1 MIVRE
6 EIKLVTG
13 NANRPLAERIAAYL
27 GEKLTRCTA
36 ATFSDG
42 EIFVQIDENIRGA
55 DLFIIQ
61 PTNAP
66 ADNLMELLML
76 IEASR
81 RASAMRITAVIPYY
95 GYARADRKDRP
106 RVAIGAKLVANLL
119 TTAGADRII
128 TMDLH
133 ASQIQGFFDIPHDHL
148 YSSVVFN
155 RHFRTMNLD
164 NLVIVSPD
172 VGSIKLARATADVLG
187 AGLAIVDK
195 RRPRANVCEAMN
207 VIGDVE
213 GKTVLIRDDMVDT
226 GGSLCTAAAVV
237 KEKGA
242 GDVFAAAT
250 HGVLSGQAIERIMQ
264 SPIKKMIISDSL
276 DSTHRHLPDKFEIL
290 SCAELIGEA
299 INRIFDE
306 ESVSSLF
313 SENAL
318 GQEI

>member
-6 EIKLVTG
+6 EIRLVTG
-13 NANRPLAERIAAYL
+13 NANRPLAEKIAAYL
-27 GEKLTRCTA
+27 GERLTDCRVTQ
-36 ATFSDG
+36 FSDG
-42 EIFVQIDENIRGA
+42 EVFVQINENIRGA

-66 ADNLMELLML
+66 AENLIELLMM

-106 RVAIGAKLVANLL
+106 RVAIGAKLVANLI

-133 ASQIQGFFDIPHDHL
+133 ASQIQGFFDLPHDHL

-155 RHFRTMNLD
+155 QHFRQMELD
-164 NLVIVSPD
+164 NLVVVSPD
-172 VGSIKLARATADVLG
+172 VGSIKLARATASALD
-187 AGLAIVDK
+187 ADLAIVDK
-195 RRPRANVCEAMN
+195 RRPRANECEVMN
-207 VIGDVE
+207 LIGDVD
-213 GKTVLIRDDMVDT
+213 GKNVLIRDDMVDT
-226 GGSLCTAAAVV
+226 GGSICSAAAFL
-237 KEKGA
+237 KNRGA
-242 GDVFAAAT
+242 GRIYAACT
-250 HGVLSGQAIERIMQ
+250 HAPLSGSAVERIQNSPIERMIVSDSIDASNRNLPENFEVLSC
-264 SPIKKMIISDSL
+264 S
-276 DSTHRHLPDKFEIL
+276 
-290 SCAELIGEA
+290 ELIGEA

-313 SENAL
+313 KEMPPA
-318 GQEI
+318 I